1 MIVHDVDKLFDQIL
15 SYFAKRDGG
24 HFLQIAKTKYFSL
37 TGNVDHDTQDFEH
50 KMKSFTEWFI
60 LHYTPFRS
68 GKKIF
73 KLYHEEVGI
82 NDLLLQVSSTVLY
95 SVFDPISNVG
105 DSKSIIFDCIHQKR
119 YQLMKEHNPFLIVKG
134 ELFVGRLLKTK
145 DGIFLL
151 KGVVPLPYEVR
162 DWVIKQAVLVQKKQI
177 SYMPEEF
184 CLELEG
190 MKYRALQYQHIDP
203 EKIFDLQY

>member
-1 MIVHDVDKLFDQIL
+1 MIVKDVDKLFDEIL
-15 SYFAKRDGG
+15 SYFARRENGK
-24 HFLQIAKTKYFSL
+24 FLETAKNKYFHL

-60 LHYTPFRS
+60 LHYSCFRT

-73 KLYHEEVGI
+73 ELYHQEVGI
-82 NDLLLQVSSTVLY
+82 DHLIYQVFSSVIY

-105 DSKSIIFDCIHQKR
+105 EDKSIIFDCVHQKK

-134 ELFVGRLLKTK
+134 EIFIGRLLKTNS
-145 DGIFLL
+145 GVFLL

-162 DWVIKQAVLVQKKQI
+162 NWVMKQSILVQKKQI

-190 MKYRALQYQHIDP
+190 MKYRSLQYQHINP
-203 EKIFDLQY
+203 ERIFTLQY

>member
-1 MIVHDVDKLFDQIL
+1 MIVQDIDHLFDEIL
-15 SYFAKRDGG
+15 SYFASREGG
-24 HFLQIAKTKYFSL
+24 RFLEVAKNKYFSL
-37 TGNVDHDTQDFEH
+37 TGNIDHDTPDFEH

-60 LHYTPFRS
+60 LHYSPFRT

-73 KLYHEEVGI
+73 QIYQEEVGI
-82 NDLLLQVSSTVLY
+82 TDLIKEVFSSMLY
-95 SVFDPISNVG
+95 SVFDPISNDG
-105 DSKSIIFDCIHQKR
+105 DNKSVIFDCINQKK
-119 YQLMKEHNPFLIVKG
+119 YLLMKEHNPFLIVKG
-134 ELFVGRLLKTK
+134 ELFVGRLLKTN

-151 KGVVPLPYEVR
+151 KGVVPMPYEVR
-162 DWVIKQAVLVQKKQI
+162 DWILKQSKLVQKKQI

-190 MKYRALQYQHIDP
+190 MKYRALQYQHINP